1 MVFIKKKKKKKK
13 YEGEGKRKERE
24 EKRGEERKEK
34 GKKNRRSYLVC
45 KREIERN
52 IIFWWVPPSKL
63 SLLSPFPPK
72 LGGKNLV
79 GHGGKWIPP
88 LLFPSL
94 QFLLRELALWVVKA
108 PKMLFYISNTKILT
122 IFGLVFKFKTYCSLN
137 VNCWVKI
144 A

>member
-1 MVFIKKKKKKKK
+1 MSFLSIKFGKNKEKGRERKGRKRGGRK
-13 YEGEGKRKERE
+13 GKRKE
-24 EKRGEERKEK
+24 
-34 GKKNRRSYLVC
+34 KNIYTRSYLVC
-45 KREIERN
+45 KREMERN
-52 IIFWWVPPSKL
+52 IIFWWVPPSKI

-88 LLFPSL
+88 FLFPSL
-94 QFLLRELALWVVKA
+94 QSLLRELALWIVKA

-122 IFGLVFKFKTYCSLN
+122 MFGLVFKFRTYCSLN